1 MRKLRPKLGD
11 VLLCFFNHVPST
23 ESILEPDVAYFDILL
38 GPEQQKIIL
47 SESELMMFVLCETQS

>member
-47 SESELMMFVLCETQS
+47 SES